1 MSYVFSQALQEAVYG
16 ALIADTDLAGL
27 VGAHVYDALPVGT
40 LPDLYVALGPET
52 VRDSGDQCTA
62 GAEHDFTVSVITS
75 QAGFH
80 DAKTAAGFVSEALDG
95 ADLSLSRGTLVGLWF
110 RQARA
115 ARQSGGLRRIDL
127 TFRARIDE

>member
-1 MSYVFSQALQEAVYG
+1 MSYAFSIALQEAVYG
-16 ALIADTDLAGL
+16 ALVAHVDLAAL
-27 VGAHVYDALPVGT
+27 VGAHVYDALPVGEV
-40 LPDLYVALGPET
+40 PDLYVALGPET

-80 DAKTAAGFVSEALDG
+80 DAKTAAGYVSEALDG
-95 ADLSLSRGTLVGLWF
+95 ADLALSRGSLIGLWF
-110 RQARA
+110 RRARA
-115 ARQSGGLRRIDL
+115 TRQSGGLRRIDL